1 MEFLCDVMFVN
12 FGGGGV
18 GDGFN
23 IAELLTD
30 VNKVVL
36 LTIVEFL
43 FLFQVFCYWGPLFV
57 VVSLFP
63 IVGTGVSNIIYYQPL
78 GNDVHE

>member
-43 FLFQVFCYWGPLFV
+43 FLFQVFL
-57 VVSLFP
+57 LL
-63 IVGTGVSNIIYYQPL
+63 GTTVCRCLSFSYSGHRCI
-78 GNDVHE
+78 